1 MITKERPLGVFA
13 DSPYCT
19 YALSVNKESTALEQG
34 WDSLDYLMEQRRIG
48 METATKVRTIPEHI
62 GVEQFSSSR
71 RKRPLFNNCT
81 HRKTYAV
88 NHAYTAAFKIRDT
101 FSVYSINNLRKYY
114 RESFP
119 SVDDVGLLD
128 QHFSTAGVR
137 NAQCTAWGTMQPRF
151 EGDVNLFVFLAELRD
166 FKSLLRIMANKPLL
180 KLSNWIRRLRTKS
193 RKLRLDP
200 SLPLAQAHLTNEFAI
215 KPLISDI
222 ISITCQL
229 ETLAR
234 EAQQKFADAGRE
246 RSSRHYTEELFR
258 DDFDTR
264 TAYKQSN
271 APHLLE
277 GTSKTLTFNATME
290 YSYRYNMRGP
300 LQAFMRY
307 WGLVPNAEAVWELI
321 PFSFLLDYF
330 IKIGDSI
337 RTASR
342 DGHVD
347 LNLSQYCESIT
358 SYSTNGIHY
367 KSEHLYAPLITG
379 EGLGNLAYDRSPNGL
394 VSGYVSS
401 LYTRRVTT
409 PNRGLA
415 LPRLAVPSGK
425 QGLNMLALA
434 RCFI

>member
-1 MITKERPLGVFA
+1 MKERPLGAYA
-13 DSPYCT
+13 DGPYCT
-19 YALSVNKESTALEQG
+19 DALAVNKESTALAKG
-34 WDSLDYLMEQRRIG
+34 WDTLGYLMEQRRIG
-48 METATKVRTIPEHI
+48 YERRTYTRSVPEYI
-62 GVEQFSSSR
+62 GVEQFFSSR
-71 RKRPLFNNCT
+71 RKRPLFNDCT

-88 NHAYTAAFKIRDT
+88 NYAYTAAFKIRDT
-101 FSVYSINNLRKYY
+101 FLVYSENNLRRYY
-114 RESFP
+114 REPFP

-128 QHFSTAGVR
+128 QHFNTAGVR
-137 NAQCTAWGTMQPRF
+137 NAQSTAWGTMQPRF
-151 EGDVNLFVFLAELRD
+151 EGNVNMFVFLAELKD

-180 KLSNWIRRLRTKS
+180 KLSNFVRRLRTKN

-222 ISITCQL
+222 IKITCQL

-258 DDFDTR
+258 EDTDTR
-264 TAYKQSN
+264 TAYQQS
-271 APHLLE
+271 AYPHLLV

-300 LQAFMRY
+300 LEAFMRY

-342 DGHVD
+342 DGHVG
-347 LNLSQYCESIT
+347 LNLNQYCESLT
-358 SYSTNGIHY
+358 SYSTSGHHY
-367 KSEHLYAPLITG
+367 KSDHLYAPLITG
-379 EGLGNLAYDRSPNGL
+379 EGLGDLAYDRAPNGL

-409 PNRGLA
+409 PNRSLA
-415 LPRLAVPSGK
+415 LPRLAVPSSK